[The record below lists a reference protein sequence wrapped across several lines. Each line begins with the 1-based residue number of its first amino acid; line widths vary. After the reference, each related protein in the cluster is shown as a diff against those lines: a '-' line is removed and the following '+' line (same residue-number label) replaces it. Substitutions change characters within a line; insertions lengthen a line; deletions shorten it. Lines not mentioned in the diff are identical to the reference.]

1 MSDTIQ
7 FDLVSPERMLASL
20 LVNSVQVPGSE
31 GDITAMAGHMHLV
44 TTLRPGILTV
54 NSEGGEQKFVV
65 TGGFAEVSEGIT
77 VLAEKAIACTD
88 MTQEDFDIM
97 LEDAQSF
104 YAQTKENLESDAGLA
119 DEASKNLS
127 DMVAVGEKIG
137 FT

>member
-77 VLAEKAIACTD
+77 VLAEKAIACND

-97 LEDAQSF
+97 LEDAQSY

-127 DMVAVGEKIG
+127 DMVAVGGKIG

>member
-137 FT
+137 FN

>member
-104 YAQTKENLESDAGLA
+104 YTQTKENLESDAGLA

>member
-54 NSEGGEQKFVV
+54 NSEDGEQKFVV

>member
-54 NSEGGEQKFVV
+54 NSEDGEQKFVV

-88 MTQEDFDIM
+88 MTKEDFDIM

-104 YAQTKENLESDAGLA
+104 YNQTKENPDSDAGLA

-137 FT
+137 FN

>member
-54 NSEGGEQKFVV
+54 NSEDGEQKFVV

-88 MTQEDFDIM
+88 MTKEDFDIM

>member
-54 NSEGGEQKFVV
+54 NSEDGEQKFVV

-104 YAQTKENLESDAGLA
+104 YAQAKENLESDAGLA

>member
-54 NSEGGEQKFVV
+54 NSEDGEQKFVV

-104 YAQTKENLESDAGLA
+104 CAQTKENLESDAGLV

>member
-104 YAQTKENLESDAGLA
+104 YTQTKENLDSDAGLA

>member
-31 GDITAMAGHMHLV
+31 GDITAMAGHMYLV

-137 FT
+137 FN

>member
-77 VLAEKAIACTD
+77 VLAEKAIACND

-97 LEDAQSF
+97 LEDAQSY